1 MHYDACPL
9 GHTKIEST
17 VRAASRRTLQRARE
31 ASFTQCVLSAQ
42 LRRPRPR
49 SAAGA
54 LRRFQPIPPP
64 RRMGKTDHLVGFA
77 TASGLSRS
85 QSMRPL
91 RLVSVLACVTPE
103 GARRVGVHADDVV
116 EEANGNLMRDGVN
129 IVGRLPMR
137 QVTFE
142 TVHEQRRGQSLS
154 TRGELPWREVDHLA
168 GASIAFLPMSPRSGS
183 VLINSLIEDE
193 KPALIHT
200 GMRRSRH

>member
-168 GASIAFLPMSPRSGS
+168 GGIYRISTY
-183 VLINSLIEDE
+183 V
-193 KPALIHT
+193 PAKRISFNQFPH
-200 GMRRSRH
+200 